1 MDNIVVL
8 SGTDYESDKELI
20 ESEVKNRKIFVLH
33 NQDIKLNLYLDYM
46 FTEFNVKNSDL
57 CKLKICRQFEF
68 ERESV
73 SVSIDGKTSYV
84 SSVLSLLQMMDPN
97 KKTVI
102 TIENDNRTLLAEI
115 MQQLVYIEY
124 SISDFEI
131 RLRKEVRDA
140 ERTDIF
146 TKNIDEILQQITIA
160 DENIC
165 NMEADDNLKEIVE
178 RIGELYSNI
187 KKQVEKSK
195 SIEMKIAVAASKKTG
210 KSVIANCM
218 FGMELAPTSLEMATP
233 NTCIYRK
240 SKDDKFRVIVG
251 SDVKEFK
258 DKYSIRKYIGDE
270 FRKAQNDTSS
280 KFAIEDMIIEY
291 PTNKNNFES
300 YTIYDTPGPDAA
312 GTDHFKSTEKAMD
325 ECDVAIFAIDFSKYL
340 TSSEEEFL
348 KKVKEIFET
357 KGKFH
362 TLIFCLNKIDMMF
375 QDKEAKS
382 KIKIIEFI
390 RNRLKDIDSKYSDC
404 VIFATSALDY
414 FNVIEIEEKE
424 KDNEALRGISTA
436 DLRDMDDFF
445 ERVNDDEITTILTGI
460 DKEATNLRRQLGYK
474 EITANTVKDFSG
486 IPQLLSYVSYIAKN
500 KARGEIVNSIT
511 YDISRAMGKIREEL
525 KYRDFLEQYMQAN
538 EDKKAKIKEILAEY
552 EIQFQKIAKSSVL
565 TKDDKDYIDSKKSNG
580 FLYGIIKEIDK
591 KREVGNQLDKSDI
604 ELREIFTEIN
614 VGARISNHDKDH
626 FTDET
631 IARLRDT
638 FLKKYD
644 EHIKSNGGL
653 EGKIVSADALDIT
666 GSDIEKAFK
675 FMASRYMEVERSQR
689 MSLLINCISDIR
701 DMLANRFEILQE
713 KREQCKN
720 ALERNDI
727 KFDFMSI
734 PVFAPA
740 FDIKQV
746 DEINARL
753 SAETNFNIGANV
765 EKDKL
770 WKIHQWWRNIWS
782 GESDKREMK
791 VTLYFKNNMLK
802 ALDSNDLKKTIYN
815 IIDHDLVPVLDD
827 NLEKLRVNVNKAAN
841 SIMNQFK
848 DINDIN
854 SAEISESIK
863 KIDETEDLEAMNLK
877 LAIEKQ
883 SVDKIAELSVG
894 FLQIWD
900 MVEKG
905 QAIS

>member
-20 ESEVKNRKIFVLH
+20 ESEVKNKKIFVLY
-33 NQDIKLNLYLDYM
+33 NQDLKLNMYLDYM
-46 FTEFNVKNSDL
+46 FTEFNIKNSDL

-73 SVSIDGKTSYV
+73 SVTTDGKTKYV
-84 SSVLSLLQMMDPN
+84 PSILGLMQMMNPN

-102 TIENDNRTLLAEI
+102 TIENDSRSLLAEI

-124 SISDFEI
+124 NISDFEI

-140 ERTDIF
+140 ERTEIF
-146 TKNIDEILQQITIA
+146 TKNIDEILNQITIA
-160 DENIC
+160 DKNIY
-165 NMEADDNLKEIVE
+165 NMEADDNLKGIVE
-178 RIGELYSNI
+178 RIGNLYSNI
-187 KKQVEKSK
+187 KKQVEKAK

-233 NTCIYRK
+233 NNCIYRK
-240 SKDDKFRVIVG
+240 SKDNKFRVIVG
-251 SDVKEFK
+251 SDVKEFN
-258 DKYSIRKYIGDE
+258 DKVSIRKYIGDE
-270 FRKAQNDTSS
+270 FRKAQNNTSS
-280 KFAIEDMIIEY
+280 NFAIEDMIIEY

-312 GTDHFKSTEKAMD
+312 GTDHFKATEKAMD

-340 TSSEEEFL
+340 ISSEEEFL
-348 KKVKEIFET
+348 KEVKEIFEK

-390 RNRLKDIDSKYSDC
+390 RNRLRDIDIKYSDC

-414 FNVIEIEEKE
+414 FNIIEIEEKE
-424 KDNEALRGISTA
+424 KDNAALSGISTA

-445 ERVNDDEITTILTGI
+445 ADIDDDETITILTGI
-460 DKEATNLRRQLGYK
+460 GNEVTNLRRQLGYK
-474 EITANTVKDFSG
+474 EITAKTVKDFSG

-511 YDISRAMGKIREEL
+511 FDISKAMGKIREEL
-525 KYRDFLEQYMQAN
+525 KYRDFLEQYMKSN
-538 EDKKAKIKEILAEY
+538 DDKKAKIKQILAEY
-552 EIQFQKIAKSSVL
+552 EMQFRKIAKSSVL
-565 TKDDKDYIDSKKSNG
+565 TKDDKAYIEGEKSKG
-580 FLYGIIKEIDK
+580 FLYGIIKEIDR
-591 KREVGNQLDKSDI
+591 KRESGNQLDKSDI

-614 VGARISNHDKDH
+614 AGTKISFSDKDR
-626 FTDET
+626 FRDDT

-638 FLKKYD
+638 FLKRYD
-644 EHIKSNGGL
+644 AQIKSNGGS
-653 EGKIVSADALDIT
+653 EGKIVSVDALDIT
-666 GSDIEKAFK
+666 GADVESAFK
-675 FMASRYMEVERSQR
+675 FIASQYIAVERSQR
-689 MSLLINCISDIR
+689 INTLSNCISDIG
-701 DMLANRFEILQE
+701 DMLAKRFEILQE

-720 ALERNDI
+720 DLQRNDI
-727 KFDFMSI
+727 SFDFMSI

-740 FDIKQV
+740 FDIKQIG
-746 DEINARL
+746 DINAKL
-753 SAETNFNIGANV
+753 SSETNFNVGANV
-765 EKDKL
+765 AKDRL
-770 WKIHQWWRNIWS
+770 FKIHQWWRNIWS
-782 GESDKREMK
+782 GESGKKEMK
-791 VTLYFKNNMLK
+791 VTQNFKNNMLK
-802 ALDSNDLKKTIYN
+802 ALDSSDLKKTIYD
-815 IIDHDLVPVLDD
+815 IIDHDLVPILDD
-827 NLEKLRVNVNKAAN
+827 NLEKLRININKAAD
-841 SIMNQFK
+841 SIMKQFK

-863 KIDETEDLEAMNLK
+863 KVDETKDLEALNLK
-877 LAIEKQ
+877 LAVEKQ
-883 SVDKIAELSVG
+883 GVDKIAELSAG
-894 FLQIWD
+894 FLKIWD

-905 QAIS
+905 QANN

>member
-187 KKQVEKSK
+187 KKQVEKAK

-782 GESDKREMK
+782 GE
-791 VTLYFKNNMLK
+791 
-802 ALDSNDLKKTIYN
+802 
-815 IIDHDLVPVLDD
+815 
-827 NLEKLRVNVNKAAN
+827 
-841 SIMNQFK
+841 
-848 DINDIN
+848 
-854 SAEISESIK
+854 
-863 KIDETEDLEAMNLK
+863 
-877 LAIEKQ
+877 
-883 SVDKIAELSVG
+883 
-894 FLQIWD
+894 
-900 MVEKG
+900 
-905 QAIS
+905 

>member
-187 KKQVEKSK
+187 KKQVEKAK

-591 KREVGNQLDKSDI
+591 KREIGNQLDKSDI

-791 VTLYFKNNMLK
+791 VTLHFKNNMLK

-854 SAEISESIK
+854 SEEISESIK